1 MSLQQWVSDK
11 LIKLTGVSSDEVVDY
26 VISLAQRIDSP
37 SGLKKELQRLS
48 IVTEQDDDFS
58 LELYNK
64 TTSSKR
70 SKTSNNASKT
80 KKNTQKDTPAKYI
93 PEFSPSF
100 EDSKTEVN
108 KLQNSISSIKK
119 SSDSAS
125 KGKTRSRT
133 TAEDSW
139 ESNEAEELIREEN
152 IKRAKFKK
160 DSSKNEHN
168 SSDDEDEYTKAEKEM
183 EKDALE
189 RDEFDKRLK
198 EKDKSKTKKIVQ
210 DSSLPSTSDILDK
223 RSLAN
228 NRELRNQFLPDLR
241 ERSRQQYL
249 NLREEQQL
257 ELLERE
263 IKEEEFLFSSEKLT
277 EREMAELEYKKKVLS
292 LAKERKN
299 LSTVNDGYSMPE
311 DYITEKGEI
320 DKKKKEAALFGRYIE
335 PDSDATAFI
344 SEQEQWE
351 KHQIEKSLH
360 KPSKKID
367 SSDIVVEKEYDYV
380 LDTDAIDFVMEET
393 LFEEAKADELH
404 KFLDQAE
411 RKRSTIKEVRDS
423 LPIFKFREQLL
434 DAVEN
439 FPILIIVGETGSGKT
454 TQLPQY
460 LYEAGYCKDGKKVGC
475 TQPRRVAAMSVAAR
489 VAEETGTKIGH
500 QVGYSIR
507 FEDCTSDKTRIKYM
521 TDGMLLREFMTEPDL
536 AGYSCLMID
545 EAHER
550 TLHTDILFA
559 LVKDIARFRPDL
571 KLLISSATM
580 DAQKFSEYFD
590 DAPIFKIP
598 GRPYPVEIYNTKAP
612 EANYLTAAVTTVLQ
626 IHASQPKGDILVFL
640 TGQDEIEQ
648 AMESL
653 KVACRA
659 LGSKINEL
667 IVCPIYS
674 NLPSELQ
681 AKIFDPTP
689 DGSRKVILAT
699 NIAETSIT
707 IDGIV
712 YVIDPGF
719 VKQNSYNPRSGIE
732 SLQVVPCSRASASQ
746 RSGRAGRVGPGKCF
760 RLYTQHAYMNEL
772 DDNTAPEILR
782 VNLSSVVLTL
792 KCLGINNLIKFDF
805 MDPPSPELLKL
816 ALEQLYALGA
826 LNDKGEMTKMGRRM
840 AEFPMDPMMS
850 RALLASEQYNCANE
864 MATIISM
871 LSVSGSVFY
880 RPKDKKLFADRAHAN
895 FVIPGG
901 GDHLALLNCYNQFV
915 ESGYN
920 MQWCNENFIQ
930 YRSMTRARDTRD
942 QLIGLME
949 RVEIYTRESDNID
962 GGDIGELKS
971 RNLNPQEISDKS
983 EDIRKSL
990 TAGFFFNSAKLGK
1003 SKEGYSTVKRQHTVY
1018 IHPSSNLFEVKPTWI
1033 LYFELVLTS
1042 KEYMRQIV
1050 EIDPKWLVELAPHFY
1065 SKQEI
1070 EDSSKKKMPIT
1081 KRIK

>member
-1 MSLQQWVSDK
+1 MSLHQWVSDK

-26 VISLAQRIDSP
+26 VISLAQRTENPGI
-37 SGLKKELQRLS
+37 LAKELERLS
-48 IVTEQDDDFS
+48 IINNPQDKDFAFQ
-58 LELYNK
+58 LFNK
-64 TTSSKR
+64 A
-70 SKTSNNASKT
+70 SKTSRHKISDSIPKK
-80 KKNTQKDTPAKYI
+80 KKNKDT
-93 PEFSPSF
+93 F
-100 EDSKTEVN
+100 EIKPTFADPIISNTAHKEPKT
-108 KLQNSISSIKK
+108 SISSTENI
-119 SSDSAS
+119 S
-125 KGKTRSRT
+125 KGKSRSRT
-133 TAEDSW
+133 VAEDAW
-139 ESNEAEELIREEN
+139 ESDKEEELVREEN
-152 IKRAKFKK
+152 IKRAKHKK
-160 DSSKNEHN
+160 DAPTEKVSEDES
-168 SSDDEDEYTKAEKEM
+168 EDEYTKAEKEM
-183 EKDALE
+183 EKDAVE
-189 RDEFDKRLK
+189 RDEFVKRLR
-198 EKDKSKTKKIVQ
+198 EKDESQTKQIVQ
-210 DSSLPSTSDILDK
+210 DRSQPSTSDILDK
-223 RSLAN
+223 RTLAN
-228 NRELRNQFLPDLR
+228 NRELRNKYLPDLR

-257 ELLERE
+257 ELLSRE
-263 IKEEEFLFSSEKLT
+263 IKEEEFLFGSEKLT
-277 EREMAELEYKKKVLS
+277 EKEKADLEYKKKVLS
-292 LAKERKN
+292 LANERKS
-299 LSTVNDGYSMPE
+299 LATVQDGYTMPE

-335 PDSDATAFI
+335 PDSDSATFV

-351 KHQIEKSLH
+351 KHQIEKSLS
-360 KPSKKID
+360 KPFKEPSK
-367 SSDIVVEKEYDYV
+367 SLTEKEYDYV
-380 LDTDAIDFVMEET
+380 LDTDEIDFVMEET

-404 KFLDQAE
+404 KFLDESE
-411 RKRSTIKEVRDS
+411 RKKSTMKQVRES
-423 LPIFKFREQLL
+423 LPIFKYRQQLL

-439 FPILIIVGETGSGKT
+439 FQILIIVGETGSGKT

-460 LYEAGYCKDGKKVGC
+460 LYEAGYCKDGKKIGC

-489 VAEETGTKIGH
+489 VADEMGTKIGH
-500 QVGYSIR
+500 EVGYAIR
-507 FEDCTSDKTRIKYM
+507 FEDCTSEKTRIKYM

-612 EANYLTAAVTTVLQ
+612 EANYLTAAVTTILQ

-648 AMESL
+648 AMENL
-653 KVACRA
+653 TVACRA
-659 LGSKINEL
+659 LGSKIAEL
-667 IVCPIYS
+667 IICPIYS

-689 DGSRKVILAT
+689 EGARKVILAT

-707 IDGIV
+707 IDGVV

-732 SLQVVPCSRASASQ
+732 SLQVVACSRASASQ

-772 DDNTAPEILR
+772 EDNTAPEILR

-840 AEFPMDPMMS
+840 AEFPMDPMLS
-850 RALLASEQYNCANE
+850 RALLASEKYDCANE
-864 MATIISM
+864 MATIVSM

-895 FVIPGG
+895 FVITGG

-915 ESGYN
+915 DSGYN
-920 MQWCNENFIQ
+920 MQWCFENYVQ
-930 YRSMTRARDTRD
+930 YKSMTRARDTRD
-942 QLIGLME
+942 QLIALME
-949 RVEIYTRESDNID
+949 RVEIYTKEAS
-962 GGDIGELKS
+962 GEENSELTS
-971 RNLNPQEISDKS
+971 RNLNPQEISSKS

-1018 IHPSSNLFEVKPTWI
+1018 IHPSSCLFEVKPQWVI
-1033 LYFELVLTS
+1033 YYELVLTS
-1042 KEYMRQIV
+1042 KEYMRQIT

-1070 EDSSKKKMPIT
+1070 EDSSKRKMPIT
-1081 KRIK
+1081 RK